1 MNDDRIEQLIRQA
14 DASADTPRA
23 TDDLAGRVERRYRRR
38 LRVRRTAT
46 LCVAVGLVA
55 VGIGVWRM
63 AGDGDDRL
71 QKHGSAARTDDATL
85 TPALSLEG
93 RGGEEAER
101 IAEVEA
107 ELAELRSKIAMHE
120 AVIERLLADEKYRQD
135 LAEARAIL
143 AQPDPIEQLD
153 RELDHTAY
161 IIVLDANRK
170 LELYDL
176 RDSAA
181 DDYRSVI
188 EQYPDSHWA
197 DVARQNL
204 NDMNRS

>member
-23 TDDLAGRVERRYRRR
+23 PGDLAGRVERKYRRR
-38 LRVRRTAT
+38 QRVRRTAT
-46 LCVAVGLVA
+46 LCGAVGVVA
-55 VGIGVWRM
+55 LGVGVWQM
-63 AGDGDDRL
+63 AGNSDDRS
-71 QKHGSAARTDDATL
+71 GSRGSIARTDDATL
-85 TPALSLEG
+85 TPALSLQG
-93 RGGEEAER
+93 RGGR

-107 ELAELRSKIAMHE
+107 ELAELRAKIAMHE
-120 AVIERLLADEKYRQD
+120 AVIERLLADEKHRRHM
-135 LAEARAIL
+135 AEARAIL

-153 RELDHTAY
+153 RQMDRTAY
-161 IIVLDANRK
+161 IIVLYANRK

-176 RDSAA
+176 RESAA
-181 DDYRSVI
+181 EDYRRVI
-188 EQYPDSHWA
+188 ELFPDSHWA